1 MKKYDIGAKVSKMKL
16 LIINDYD
23 TIWNFTYTV
32 FDAECNEIISE
43 SNNPKELNDF
53 DLWDK
58 NNYLPD
64 YENICKDNSRIQIFK
79 FIILCIDGITEIKVR
94 GVDY

>member
-1 MKKYDIGAKVSKMKL
+1 MKKYDIGVKVSKMI

-23 TIWNFTYTV
+23 TTWCFTSTMY
-32 FDAECNEIISE
+32 DDECNKIISE
-43 SNNPKELNDF
+43 SNNPEELNDF

-58 NNYLPD
+58 NIDLPD

-79 FIILCIDGITEIKVR
+79 FIILCTDGITEIKVR